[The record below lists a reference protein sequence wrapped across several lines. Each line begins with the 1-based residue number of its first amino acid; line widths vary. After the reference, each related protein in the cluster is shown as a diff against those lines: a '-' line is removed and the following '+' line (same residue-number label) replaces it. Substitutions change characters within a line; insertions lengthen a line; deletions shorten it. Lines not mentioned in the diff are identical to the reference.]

1 MVYNKKGF
9 PFVSDYKRD
18 IFDKYTVIY
27 WIQESYDLIFV
38 FFRGDAFI
46 RRDKMSF
53 FAKKIA
59 ELFAIPNLFVSL
71 HPQTKIIG
79 LWCFSRFFVV
89 LSEDGR
95 KKRVFQNQWKTLFY
109 VCTVQVMFVCI
120 YDEIPIVSVL

>member
-18 IFDKYTVIY
+18 IFDKYTLIY

-59 ELFAIPNLFVSL
+59 ELFAIPNLLVSL

-79 LWCFSRFFVV
+79 IWCNANTTDSGPV
-89 LSEDGR
+89 
-95 KKRVFQNQWKTLFY
+95 
-109 VCTVQVMFVCI
+109 
-120 YDEIPIVSVL
+120 IPGSNPGSPTESTTMIS